1 MFCKFWLNRLFF
13 AYREIWPKE
22 KRNCKWRKQ
31 TFCVCIDFTTKC
43 LILSKADNK
52 NKTCQTRNMDAP
64 SPTCCKVFLLALKI
78 KWEQCFS
85 VLWGNTVLGRF
96 FEEYFD
102 YFGIFITAESFE
114 LKVVADCFGSFEKW
128 FGSLFPDLCFEVI
141 FRTEVDYLISFK
153 GQIWDG
159 TMTR

>member
-114 LKVVADCFGSFEKW
+114 LKVVADEVTKLTSFICLSVKLQYHITGLVW
-128 FGSLFPDLCFEVI
+128 VTGITLCFMFQPRPTHI
-141 FRTEVDYLISFK
+141 
-153 GQIWDG
+153 
-159 TMTR
+159 